1 MYRLI
6 ARMEG
11 EMEKEL
17 IRFNDYK
24 LIDTYWSIVENDDR
38 YIEAMII
45 RQLYNENPVAI
56 RYREYPERK
65 KKVFI
70 KK

>member
-17 IRFNDYK
+17 IRFDDYK
-24 LIDTYWSIVENDDR
+24 KINTYWSIIENDDR
-38 YIEAMII
+38 FIEGLII
-45 RQLYNENPVAI
+45 WQHDNDNPVAI